1 MKIIVHKKDIE
12 LDVRLLKHKGT
23 EQYSFVNLTRGHI
36 CPCVFAS
43 IEDAMKD
50 LEERK
55 TAGKLESY
63 EIMKV

>member
-1 MKIIVHKKDIE
+1 MKIIVHKNGID
-12 LDVRLLKHKGT
+12 LDVLLLKHKGT

-36 CPCVFAS
+36 CPCVFSS

-55 TAGKLESY
+55 AAGKLESY
-63 EIMKV
+63 EIV